1 MDVRRNAV
9 DDANATNKVLPVQYG
24 AHVHART
31 EIVDVITSSITERES
46 SKRSNNTMSENKTN
60 PELTVPVTDFLLI
73 YDTFIHKVTKRKVNF
88 KFTNDNSSVKYHLLI
103 PWRPSC
109 KA

>member
-1 MDVRRNAV
+1 MSYDQTATAATGVN
-9 DDANATNKVLPVQYG
+9 DARLELF
-24 AHVHART
+24 AR
-31 EIVDVITSSITERES
+31 
-46 SKRSNNTMSENKTN
+46 KQRSFD
-60 PELTVPVTDFLLI
+60 PELTVPVINFLLI
-73 YDTFIHKVTKRKVNF
+73 YDTFIHEVAKRKVNF